1 MRDSAIFSPV
11 SMNNVRHVALLIT
24 LNLTPAQLSSRA
36 ESAASGGVEV
46 AEEDRTQE
54 GSSRPFSETEVQ
66 DLRQAQSRFYLLIT
80 YHPDY

>member
-1 MRDSAIFSPV
+1 
-11 SMNNVRHVALLIT
+11 MNNVRHVALLIT

-66 DLRQAQSRFYLLIT
+66 GPFARSGPPIFS
-80 YHPDY
+80 HG

>member
-1 MRDSAIFSPV
+1 
-11 SMNNVRHVALLIT
+11 MNNVRHVALLIT

-54 GSSRPFSETEVQ
+54 GSSTPFGGTEVQ
-66 DLRQAQSRFYLLIT
+66 DLR
-80 YHPDY
+80 HN